1 MSELRQTLLW
11 GQTSIDRVRSFLHF
25 ADFKCPERRR
35 CERRCPA
42 RYPGSRPLGRSLLTL
57 GNCGARTI
65 IMC

>member
-35 CERRCPA
+35 CPA
-42 RYPGSRPLGRSLLTL
+42 RYPGPSAPRSL
-57 GNCGARTI
+57 APDPR
-65 IMC
+65 